1 MGDRI
6 TSMTHFERLVLSR
19 MDNLVDEQRSHH
31 EFCVACFQSID
42 EEIEI
47 VQNKLFKLQYGRNC

>member
-1 MGDRI
+1 
-6 TSMTHFERLVLSR
+6 MTHFERLVLSR